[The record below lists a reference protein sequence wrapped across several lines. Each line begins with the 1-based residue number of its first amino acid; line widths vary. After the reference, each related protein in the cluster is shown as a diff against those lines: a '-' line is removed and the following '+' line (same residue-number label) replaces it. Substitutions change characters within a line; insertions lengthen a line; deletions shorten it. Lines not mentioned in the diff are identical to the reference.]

1 MGGEFSYS
9 SLSVVWL
16 GSEASRALP
25 CTHRSN
31 SMTSISNSAS
41 KEEENLS
48 YRADIQILRGLAVLF
63 VLLFHFGFTA
73 FQSGFLG
80 VDVFFVIS
88 GFLMA
93 ALYQKGKKQD
103 FYGRRAK
110 RLLPAYF
117 TTVLVTLTFAAIIT
131 VPSDYSQV
139 KEQSLFAIAY
149 SSNIGFWLQNSY
161 FSKAEF
167 NPLLHLWSL
176 GVEIQFYL
184 CVPLVALIY
193 RWSKP
198 LFYLA
203 LLASLGLCFLV
214 VTISPKTSFF
224 MMPLRAWEFLLG
236 FAVAQL
242 LANNFP
248 VKQVNKNSPQ
258 QILSLLLLLGI
269 PLIPVDGQSLSIIFG
284 HPASFALIITG
295 VTALVLAIGLP
306 EQLTKSFIGKTLE
319 KIGNYSYSIYLVHF
333 PVIVLANYEPF
344 GGTILATD
352 KLTSILFQVALVAAL
367 SIACYQIVEKR
378 RIKNTNALIG
388 IGTAAVVVTGIAGT
402 TLQANIFTGEQL
414 KIFAAWEDRSP
425 YRCGKVF
432 RTLNPNERICSITE
446 NPTDALKPV
455 LLVGNSHA
463 DSLKT
468 EFANVAKKLGYETFF
483 YVPNDPLMKDSS
495 IRASAII
502 SDAKALHAEKVILH
516 FSPNGVSQQE
526 LINLLENAEREP
538 NITVSFIAPV
548 PTYDGSIPKALYGKS
563 IGNKEELTQTIAD
576 YERKNS
582 EEIRL
587 LRELLGQN
595 FIEVAGTLCT
605 PDCEMTDEDGKPLY
619 FDEGHLT
626 LTGAK
631 KLSSVYEKAL
641 TM

>member
-1 MGGEFSYS
+1 M
-9 SLSVVWL
+9 
-16 GSEASRALP
+16 
-25 CTHRSN
+25 N
-31 SMTSISNSAS
+31 
-41 KEEENLS
+41 
-48 YRADIQILRGLAVLF
+48 YRADIQILRGIAVSM
-63 VLLFHFGFTA
+63 VLLFHFGFSA

-93 ALYQKGKKQD
+93 MLYKKGHKKD
-103 FYGRRAK
+103 FYTRRAK

-117 TTVLVTLTFAAIIT
+117 ATIIATLVVAAIVT

-139 KEQSLFAIAY
+139 KEQSLFAIFY

-184 CVPLVALIY
+184 FVPLVALIY
-193 RWSKP
+193 RWSKS

-203 LLASLGLCFLV
+203 LLTSLGLCFLV
-214 VTISPKTSFF
+214 VMISPKTSFF

-236 FAVAQL
+236 FAVAKL
-242 LANNFP
+242 LVNNVAREQAKKIKP
-248 VKQVNKNSPQ
+248 L
-258 QILSLLLLLGI
+258 QILSLLLLLGV

-284 HPASFALIITG
+284 HPGSFALIITG
-295 VTALVLAIGLP
+295 VTALVLGIGLP

-352 KLTSILFQVALVAAL
+352 TLTSLLVQIALVAVL
-367 SIACYQIVEKR
+367 SIACYRIVEKM
-378 RIKNTNALIG
+378 RIKNTNSLIG
-388 IGTAAVVVTGIAGT
+388 IGTAAVLVIGIAGT
-402 TLQANIFTGEQL
+402 TIQENTFTEEQL

-432 RTLNPNERICSITE
+432 RLLNPSERICSITE

-502 SDAKALHAEKVILH
+502 NDAKALHAEKVILH

-526 LINLLENAEREP
+526 LISLLENAEREP

-548 PTYDGSIPKALYGKS
+548 PVYGKHIPKALYGKS

-582 EEIRL
+582 EEILL
-587 LRELLGQN
+587 LRELLGPN
-595 FIEVAGTLCT
+595 FIEAAGTLCT
-605 PDCEMTDEDGKPLY
+605 PDCEITDEDGKPLY

-626 LTGAK
+626 LTGAR

-641 TM
+641 IM